1 MLEGI
6 GMVRGSMRSRMSAFQ
21 DFVSTPRS
29 ASAVLILV
37 AIVGAALFA
46 NVISPMDPDAQ
57 DYMAVLQPPSF
68 DHFLGTDHL
77 GRDLLSRLIH
87 GSRVALFI
95 GLASV
100 GLAAVV
106 GSILGLLSGYASGLV
121 DEALMRVMDALLA
134 FPSVLLALG
143 ITAAL
148 GPGTLTIVVAIAVA
162 DLPVFARLTRG
173 QVLSVRE
180 RDFVTAARALGAKP
194 KRLIFRHIW
203 PHVTT
208 PVVVMASL
216 HVGFAILTEAALS
229 FLGLGVQPP
238 TSSWGGIL
246 RTGFAYLE
254 RAPWLSAFSGAAILI
269 AVLGLNLLADSLRD
283 HNDPRASTRPR

>member
-1 MLEGI
+1 MSGG
-6 GMVRGSMRSRMSAFQ
+6 GMASRFAAFR

-29 ASAVLILV
+29 ASAVLI
-37 AIVGAALFA
+37 IVTIIGAALLA
-46 NVISPMDPDAQ
+46 DVIAPMDPNAQ
-57 DYMAVLQPPSF
+57 DYMAVLKPPSL
-68 DHFLGTDHL
+68 DHLLGTDNL

-87 GSRVALFI
+87 GSRVALFV

-100 GLAAVV
+100 GLAAVF
-106 GSILGLLSGYASGLV
+106 GSILGLISGYASGVV
-121 DEALMRVMDALLA
+121 DEAMMRVMDALFA

-148 GPGTLTIVVAIAVA
+148 GPGTMTIVVAIAVA
-162 DLPVFARLTRG
+162 DTPVFARLTRG

-180 RDFVTAARALGAKP
+180 RDFVTAARALGAEP
-194 KRLIFRHIW
+194 GRLIFRHIW

-238 TSSWGGIL
+238 TASWGGIL

-269 AVLGLNLLADSLRD
+269 AVFGLNLLADALRD
-283 HNDPRASTRPR
+283 YTDPRASTRPR

>member
-1 MLEGI
+1 M
-6 GMVRGSMRSRMSAFQ
+6 
-21 DFVSTPRS
+21 
-29 ASAVLILV
+29 
-37 AIVGAALFA
+37 
-46 NVISPMDPDAQ
+46 
-57 DYMAVLQPPSF
+57 
-68 DHFLGTDHL
+68 GTDHL

-180 RDFVTAARALGAKP
+180 RDFVTAARAPNQSVLFFVIFGP
-194 KRLIFRHIW
+194 TLRRLSLSWRRF
-203 PHVTT
+203 TS
-208 PVVVMASL
+208 ASL
-216 HVGFAILTEAALS
+216 F
-229 FLGLGVQPP
+229 
-238 TSSWGGIL
+238 
-246 RTGFAYLE
+246 
-254 RAPWLSAFSGAAILI
+254 
-269 AVLGLNLLADSLRD
+269 
-283 HNDPRASTRPR
+283 